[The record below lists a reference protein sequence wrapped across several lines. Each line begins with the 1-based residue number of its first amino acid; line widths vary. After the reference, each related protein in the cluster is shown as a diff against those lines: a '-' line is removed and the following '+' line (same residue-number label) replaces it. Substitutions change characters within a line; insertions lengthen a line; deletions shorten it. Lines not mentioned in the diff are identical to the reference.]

1 MVGSFVDAVDL
12 MKNDPDNSYNPTLGA
27 QNRRSSSSPAAKTTE
42 PAGGTLKRGNT

>member
-27 QNRRSSSSPAAKTTE
+27 QKQALIIKPCGKK
-42 PAGGTLKRGNT
+42 L